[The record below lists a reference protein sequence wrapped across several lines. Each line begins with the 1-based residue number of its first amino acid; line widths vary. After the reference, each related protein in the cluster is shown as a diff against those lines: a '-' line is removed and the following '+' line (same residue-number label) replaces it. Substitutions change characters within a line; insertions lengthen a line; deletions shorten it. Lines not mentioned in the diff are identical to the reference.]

1 VASVTMDKLTKT
13 YPNGVTAVMDLDLVI
28 ADGEFLVLVGPSG
41 CGKSTALRMVAGLE
55 TITGGELLIGDLVVN
70 DLPPKERDIAMV
82 FQNYALYP
90 HMTVEQ
96 NIGFALKL
104 ARLPKDEIQ
113 RRVRDA
119 ARTLQ
124 LEDWMHRKP
133 GQLSGG
139 QRQRVAMGRA
149 IVRDPAVFLM
159 DEPLSNLDA
168 KLRVQMRAVIARLQR
183 DLGTTTIYVTHDQV
197 EAMTMGDRV
206 AVMREGRLQQVAEP
220 EFLYDQPA
228 NLFVA
233 AFIGSPSMNLL
244 DGTVAESGDGDIG
257 DVVISLGEQSLRIPP
272 AVVAEK
278 PALRAFA
285 GRPIVVG
292 IRPEHLSDAAVGN
305 GSAPPEGARLRAE
318 VELRE
323 ALGSELLIHARTN
336 CRPAVTEDVRTA
348 AGDIDEAAV
357 DDLERQAA
365 GGEAMVVAKF
375 DVRSRAR
382 VGDTVDM
389 AVDVERLQFF
399 DPETG
404 HRIAGEVPAAEP
416 APA

>member
-1 VASVTMDKLTKT
+1 MSAVTMERMTKV
-13 YPNGVTAVMDLDLVI
+13 YPNGVTAVSELDLEI

-55 TITGGELLIGDLVVN
+55 DITEGELRIGERVVN

-104 ARLPKDEIQ
+104 AKLPRDEIR
-113 RRVRDA
+113 RRVQEA

-124 LEDWMHRKP
+124 LEEWLRRKP
-133 GQLSGG
+133 AQLSGG

-168 KLRVQMRAVIARLQR
+168 KLRVQMRAEIARLQR
-183 DLGTTTIYVTHDQV
+183 DLGTTTVYVTHDQV

-206 AVMREGRLQQVAEP
+206 AVLRDGLLQQVSEP
-220 EFLYDQPA
+220 ERLYAEPA

-244 DGTVAESGDGDIG
+244 EATLELDGAGPR
-257 DVVISLGEQSLRIPP
+257 VVFGEQFLGIPESVLADNPGLRG
-272 AVVAEK
+272 
-278 PALRAFA
+278 FA
-285 GRPIVVG
+285 GKPVVVG
-292 IRPEHLSDAAVGN
+292 IRPEHIFDASLGDERGKAAD
-305 GSAPPEGARLRAE
+305 SRLHAE

-323 ALGSELLIHARTN
+323 ALGSELVMHLRTEAQ
-336 CRPAVTEDVRTA
+336 RAVTDETLGA
-348 AGDIDEAAV
+348 ADADDAVIEELRSQAEA
-357 DDLERQAA
+357 
-365 GGEAMVVAKF
+365 GEALLVARF
-375 DVRSRAR
+375 DARSRAR
-382 VGDTVDM
+382 IGDRVEL
-389 AVDVERLQFF
+389 AVDTTQLHFF

-404 HRIAGEVPAAEP
+404 NRMSAGGE
-416 APA
+416 